1 MKPAA
6 FLMTHTFLKKGGAKK
21 CTNEHLLQML
31 VSPEMTVLH
40 DLTH

>member
-21 CTNEHLLQML
+21 RTNERVWQML
-31 VSPEMTVLH
+31 VSPEMTVCH